1 MHEAGIGVVLVGPLR
16 SMFGVNRAIVDHFQ
30 YFYPQPA
37 VDVHE
42 DAAGRRFMV
51 EILRKRSPA
60 ELLTEEAC
68 VSLAV
73 LSGGVLRDLLS
84 LARASGEEAYMNG
97 SDQVELTHVTTAADA
112 FGRKLLFGLSPEEIE
127 ILQRVKKSGSF
138 VQTSDQDLAL
148 LVTRRILEY
157 PTNARRFEVHPT
169 LVALLE
175 QMALGENEV

>member
-1 MHEAGIGVVLVGPLR
+1 
-16 SMFGVNRAIVDHFQ
+16 
-30 YFYPQPA
+30 
-37 VDVHE
+37 
-42 DAAGRRFMV
+42 
-51 EILRKRSPA
+51 
-60 ELLTEEAC
+60 
-68 VSLAV
+68 
-73 LSGGVLRDLLS
+73 
-84 LARASGEEAYMNG
+84 MNG

-157 PTNARRFEVHPT
+157 PTNARRFAVHPT

-175 QMALGENEV
+175 QMTLGENEV